1 MRISSIFAVIF
12 TLLPS
17 IAIAD
22 TSLKNISFQPQ
33 VRGLNCL
40 KSETRAMID
49 DLIAKIG
56 PIQITSTCGGRH
68 ARHSQHYRG
77 KAIDFRPLATSPRK
91 AAAVARTLD
100 NIGGVGTYSNGIV
113 HADVGEH
120 QFSWYGYKRSRYAY
134 ASKRHRYAKFAR
146 NGR

>member
-22 TSLKNISFQPQ
+22 TSIKNISFQPQ
-33 VRGLNCL
+33 VPSLNCL
-40 KSETRAMID
+40 KSDTRAMID

-91 AAAVARTLD
+91 AVAVARTLD

-113 HADVGEH
+113 HADVGELQH
-120 QFSWYGYKRSRYAY
+120 SWYGKKRSRYAY
-134 ASKRHRYAKFAR
+134 ASKRYRHATIAR
-146 NGR
+146 NSR

>member
-1 MRISSIFAVIF
+1 
-12 TLLPS
+12 
-17 IAIAD
+17 
-22 TSLKNISFQPQ
+22 
-33 VRGLNCL
+33 
-40 KSETRAMID
+40 MID

-113 HADVGEH
+113 HADVGEL
-120 QFSWYGYKRSRYAY
+120 QLSWYGYKRSRYAH
-134 ASKRHRYAKFAR
+134 AGKRHRYARFAR
-146 NGR
+146 NSK